1 MRYNRKL
8 YRDAKRVA
16 FEEYCDLS
24 FRVFIDGFISLQER
38 LSDIFLERDQQMAKF
53 ELFLCLSDVH

>member
-8 YRDAKRVA
+8 YRDAKRVT

-24 FRVFIDGFISLQER
+24 FRVFIDGFISFQER
-38 LSDIFLERDQQMAKF
+38 LSDIF
-53 ELFLCLSDVH
+53 